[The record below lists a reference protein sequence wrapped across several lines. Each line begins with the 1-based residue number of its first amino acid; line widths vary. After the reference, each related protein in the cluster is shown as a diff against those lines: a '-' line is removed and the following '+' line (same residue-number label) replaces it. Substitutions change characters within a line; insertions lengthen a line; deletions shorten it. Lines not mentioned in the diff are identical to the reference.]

1 MTDGEHRGNGTHERP
16 RRDGSRPIRG
26 ASARPRTH
34 EGLATIDMRI
44 NLICNPFV
52 RRAVQAALSSMLPFT
67 LLSAQMPTPSR
78 LTLWEAREAA
88 RRASPEVL
96 AAREAVAAAAARERQ
111 TRAFPNPTV
120 SYQREETS
128 EGGKTNSQ
136 NIASIDQ
143 PLEISGQRGAR
154 RAAARLRREVAEAR
168 LAAAEA
174 QLDFDVTR
182 AYALAVAADRRAE
195 LAETG
200 AAAFGR
206 ARTVSQTRLVEGD
219 VSGYAN
225 RRIRLEAARYAGLL
239 AEAVLARRAARLTM
253 ASLIAPSTDS
263 LQPLQAALDDSVSA
277 SPMLLTADSLR
288 SLALRHRA
296 DLRAAQLDAEASDA
310 EARLVGRER
319 VPVPVLTAGLKNE
332 QVVGGEDFKGFIAGI
347 SLPFPLWDRRSGAV
361 DAANA
366 DTRRRVA
373 EADVVR
379 RRIARE
385 IAEAVDGLRAVDE
398 QLAVLGPQLG
408 AESERALLA
417 AQVAYSEG
425 EIPLVEWLDAVRA
438 YQEAESSFASLRAE
452 SLIRRAALDRAVGIS
467 ISGERR

>member
-1 MTDGEHRGNGTHERP
+1 
-16 RRDGSRPIRG
+16 
-26 ASARPRTH
+26 
-34 EGLATIDMRI
+34 MRM
-44 NLICNPFV
+44 NLSCNPIV
-52 RRAVQAALSSMLPFT
+52 RRAAQAALSSVIPFT
-67 LLSAQMPTPSR
+67 LLGAQIAKPSR
-78 LTLWEAREAA
+78 LTLRETLEAV

-111 TRAFPNPTV
+111 AKALPNPTL
-120 SYQREETS
+120 SYQREQTS
-128 EGGKTNSQ
+128 EGGDTNSQ

-143 PLEISGQRGAR
+143 PLEIGGQRGAR
-154 RAAARLRREVAEAR
+154 RTAARLRREAAEAR
-168 LAAAEA
+168 LAATEA

-182 AYALAVAADRRAE
+182 AYALAVAADRRAT

-206 ARTVSQTRLVEGD
+206 ARNVSQTRLIEGD

-239 AEAVLARRAARLTM
+239 AEALLARRAARLTL
-253 ASLIAPSTDS
+253 ASLIAPSADS
-263 LQPLQAALDDSVSA
+263 LQPLEAALEDSVAASA
-277 SPMLLTADSLR
+277 MMLTTDSLR

-296 DLRAAQLDAEASDA
+296 DLRAAQLEAEASEAD
-310 EARLVGRER
+310 ARLIGRER

-332 QVVGGEDFKGFIAGI
+332 QVVGGGDFKGFIAGI
-347 SLPFPLWDRRSGAV
+347 SLPFPLWDRRGGAV

-385 IAEAVDGLRAVDE
+385 IAEAVDGLRAVYE

-408 AESERALLA
+408 AESERALRA

-425 EIPLVEWLDAVRA
+425 EISLVEWLDAVRA
-438 YQEAESSFASLRAE
+438 YQEAESTLASLRAE
-452 SLIRRAALDRAVGIS
+452 SLIRRAALDRAVGLPIA
-467 ISGERR
+467 GDGR